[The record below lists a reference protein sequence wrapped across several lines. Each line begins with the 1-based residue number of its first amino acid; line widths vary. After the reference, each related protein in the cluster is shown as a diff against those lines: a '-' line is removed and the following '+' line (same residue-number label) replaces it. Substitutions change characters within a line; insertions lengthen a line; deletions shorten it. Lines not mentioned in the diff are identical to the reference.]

1 MKKTFCYLVTTFT
14 VLTVT
19 TGSQEYPGL
28 KLVQTIPIHNISARF
43 DHFGID
49 LKRMRL
55 FLPAEE
61 NHSLEIIDLR
71 KGEVIH
77 SIPGFEKAHAV
88 YYRPDVNEIFVS
100 DNNGTCKIFRGDS
113 FDLVKTIRLTL
124 DYADG
129 LRFDPGSKLV
139 YVVNAHKS
147 AEEGAP
153 RFSYLAIIDSRKW
166 EHVGDIKVEGDR
178 IEEVALEPSGSRL
191 FLDVSGRHEIGLVD
205 RDKRTQVGAWQY
217 PAEGV
222 PYAAVLDQ
230 DDHRL
235 LVALRRPGALMIL
248 DSDSGKMITSMPTKE
263 GIDDIYYDSARRR
276 IYLSAGVV
284 GSTEGYIVIFKQID
298 PDHYESEG
306 TISTGGAS
314 PTSLFVP
321 GLNRYYVAVQSH
333 GAKEAEVQVY
343 EVKP

>member
-1 MKKTFCYLVTTFT
+1 MKKIFCYLLIAFSAFAVTTR
-14 VLTVT
+14 
-19 TGSQEYPGL
+19 SQEYPGL
-28 KLVQTIPIHNISARF
+28 KLVQTIPIHSVSARF
-43 DHFGID
+43 DHFAID

-61 NHSLEIIDLR
+61 NHTLEIIDLR
-71 KGEVIH
+71 KGEMVH

-88 YYRPDVNEIFVS
+88 YYRPDTDEIFVS
-100 DNNGTCKIFRGDS
+100 DDNGTCKIFRGDS

-129 LRFDPGSKLV
+129 LRFDPESKLV

-147 AEEGAP
+147 AEGAP
-153 RFSYLAIIDSRKW
+153 RFSYLAIIDTRSW
-166 EHVGDIKVEGDR
+166 EHVGDIKIEGDR
-178 IEEVALEPSGSRL
+178 LEGVALEPSGSRL
-191 FLDVSGRHEIGLVD
+191 FLDVSGRHEIGLVS

-217 PAEGV
+217 SAEGV
-222 PYAAVLDQ
+222 PYAAVLDRVG
-230 DDHRL
+230 HRL
-235 LVALRRPGALMIL
+235 LVALRRPAALMIL
-248 DSDSGKMITSMPTKE
+248 DSDSGKMIASMPTKE
-263 GIDDIYYDSARRR
+263 GIDDIYFDSARRR

-284 GSTEGYIVIFKQID
+284 GSTEGYIVVFKQID

-306 TISTGGAS
+306 TISTGGSS

-321 GLNRYYVAVQSH
+321 ELNRYYIAVQSH

>member
-1 MKKTFCYLVTTFT
+1 MKKIPRYLLAAFT
-14 VLTVT
+14 AFTAT
-19 TGSQEYPGL
+19 TGSREYPGL
-28 KLVQTIPIHNISARF
+28 KLVETIPIHNVSARF
-43 DHFGID
+43 DHFAID

-61 NHSLEIIDLR
+61 NHTLEIIDLR
-71 KGEVIH
+71 KGEMIH

-88 YYRPDVNEIFVS
+88 YYRPDANEIFVS
-100 DNNGTCKIFRGDS
+100 DDNGICKIFRGDS

-129 LRFDPGSKLV
+129 LRFDPESKLV

-147 AEEGAP
+147 AEGVP
-153 RFSYLAIIDSRKW
+153 RFSYLAIIDTRNW

-178 IEEVALEPSGSRL
+178 IEGVALEPSGSRL
-191 FLDVSGRHEIGLVD
+191 FLDVSGRHEIGLVS

-217 PAEGV
+217 SAEGV

-230 DDHRL
+230 VDHRL

-248 DSDSGKMITSMPTKE
+248 DSDSGKMITSIPTKE

-284 GSTEGYIVIFKQID
+284 GSTEGYIVVFKQID

-321 GLNRYYVAVQSH
+321 ELNRYYVAVQSH

-343 EVKP
+343 DVKP

>member
-1 MKKTFCYLVTTFT
+1 MKKIFCYLLTTLT
-14 VLTVT
+14 VLTAT

-88 YYRPDVNEIFVS
+88 YYRPDANEIFVS

-129 LRFDPGSKLV
+129 LRFDPESKLV

-147 AEEGAP
+147 AEGVP
-153 RFSYLAIIDSRKW
+153 RFSYLAIIDTRKW

>member
-1 MKKTFCYLVTTFT
+1 MKKTFCYLLTTLT
-14 VLTVT
+14 VLTAT

-88 YYRPDVNEIFVS
+88 YYRPDVNEVFVS

-129 LRFDPGSKLV
+129 LRFDPESKLV

-147 AEEGAP
+147 AEGVP
-153 RFSYLAIIDSRKW
+153 RFSYLAIIDTRKW

>member
-1 MKKTFCYLVTTFT
+1 MKKIFCYLLIAFWAFSVATR
-14 VLTVT
+14 
-19 TGSQEYPGL
+19 SQEYPEL
-28 KLVQTIPIHNISARF
+28 KLVQTIPIHSVSARF
-43 DHFGID
+43 DHFAID
-49 LKRMRL
+49 LTRMRL

-71 KGEVIH
+71 KGEMIH

-88 YYRPDVNEIFVS
+88 YYRPDTNEFLVS
-100 DNNGTCKIFRGDS
+100 DDNGICKIFRGDS
-113 FDLVKTIRLTL
+113 FDLIKDIRLTL

-129 LRFDPGSKLV
+129 LRFDPESNLA

-147 AEEGAP
+147 AEGAP
-153 RFSYLAIIDSRKW
+153 RFSYLAIIDTKNW
-166 EHVGDIKVEGDR
+166 EHVGDIKIEGDR
-178 IEEVALEPSGSRL
+178 IEGVAIEPSGSRL
-191 FLDVSGRHEIGLVD
+191 FLDVSGRHEIGLVS

-217 PAEGV
+217 SAEGV
-222 PYAAVLDQ
+222 PYAAVLDRVG
-230 DDHRL
+230 HRL
-235 LVALRRPGALMIL
+235 LVALRRPAALMVL

-263 GIDDIYYDSARRR
+263 GIDDIYFDSARHR

-284 GSTEGYIVIFKQID
+284 GSTEGYIVVFKQID
-298 PDHYESEG
+298 PDHYEPEG
-306 TISTGGAS
+306 TISTGGSS

-321 GLNRYYVAVQSH
+321 ELNRYYIAVQSH

>member
-1 MKKTFCYLVTTFT
+1 MKKAFCCHLMAFAVF
-14 VLTVT
+14 TVT
-19 TGSQEYPGL
+19 TSSQEYPGL
-28 KLVQTIPIHNISARF
+28 RLVQTIPIHNISARF

-61 NHSLEIIDLR
+61 NHTLEIIDLR
-71 KGEVIH
+71 KGETIH

-88 YYRPDVNEIFVS
+88 YYRADANEIFVS
-100 DNNGTCKIFRGDS
+100 DNDGTCRVFRGDS

-129 LRFDPGSKLV
+129 LRFDPKSELV

-147 AEEGAP
+147 AEGVP
-153 RFSYLAIIDSRKW
+153 RFSYLAVIDTRKW

-178 IEEVALEPSGSRL
+178 IEEVALEPSGARL
-191 FLDVSGRHEIGLVD
+191 FLNVSGRHEIGLVD

-217 PAEGV
+217 PVEGV
-222 PYAAVLDQ
+222 PYATALDQ
-230 DDHRL
+230 DHHRL

-276 IYLSAGVV
+276 IYLSAGAV
-284 GSTEGYIVIFKQID
+284 GSTEGQIVVFKQVD
-298 PDHYESEG
+298 ADHYEAAG

-321 GLNRYYVAVQSH
+321 ELNRYYVAVQSH
-333 GAKEAEVQVY
+333 GAKAAEVQIY

>member
-1 MKKTFCYLVTTFT
+1 MGKIFRYLLIAFAAFAVTTS
-14 VLTVT
+14 
-19 TGSQEYPGL
+19 SQEYPGL
-28 KLVQTIPIHNISARF
+28 KLVQTIPIHKVSARF
-43 DHFGID
+43 DHFAID

-61 NHSLEIIDLR
+61 NHTLEIIDLR
-71 KGEVIH
+71 KGEMIR

-88 YYRPDVNEIFVS
+88 HYRPDANEIFVS
-100 DNNGTCKIFRGDS
+100 DDNGTCKIFRGDS

-129 LRFDPGSKLV
+129 LRFDPESKLV

-147 AEEGAP
+147 AEGAE
-153 RFSYLAIIDSRKW
+153 RFSYLAIIDTRNW
-166 EHVGDIKVEGDR
+166 EHVGDIKIEGDR
-178 IEEVALEPSGSRL
+178 LEGVALEPSGSRL
-191 FLDVSGRHEIGLVD
+191 FLDVSGRHEIGLVS
-205 RDKRTQVGAWQY
+205 RDKRIQVGAWQY
-217 PAEGV
+217 SAEGV

-230 DDHRL
+230 VDHRL

-248 DSDSGKMITSMPTKE
+248 DSDSGKMIASMPTKE

-284 GSTEGYIVIFKQID
+284 GSTEGYIVVFKQID
-298 PDHYESEG
+298 RDHYESEG

-321 GLNRYYVAVQSH
+321 ELNRYYIAVQSH
-333 GAKEAEVQVY
+333 GATEAEVQVY

>member
-1 MKKTFCYLVTTFT
+1 MKKIFRYLPIAFAAF
-14 VLTVT
+14 TVT
-19 TGSQEYPGL
+19 TSSQEYPGL
-28 KLVQTIPIHNISARF
+28 KLVQTIPIHSVSARF
-43 DHFGID
+43 DHFAID

-61 NHSLEIIDLR
+61 NHTLEIIDLR
-71 KGEVIH
+71 KGEMIH

-88 YYRPDVNEIFVS
+88 YYRPDANEIFVS
-100 DNNGTCKIFRGDS
+100 DDNGTCKIFRGDS

-129 LRFDPGSKLV
+129 LRFDPESKLV

-147 AEEGAP
+147 AEGVP
-153 RFSYLAIIDSRKW
+153 RFSYLAIIDTRSW

-178 IEEVALEPSGSRL
+178 LEGVALEPSGSRL
-191 FLDVSGRHEIGLVD
+191 FLDVSGRHEIGLVS
-205 RDKRTQVGAWQY
+205 RDKRIQVGAWQY
-217 PAEGV
+217 SAEGV

-230 DDHRL
+230 VDHRL

-248 DSDSGKMITSMPTKE
+248 DSDSGKMIASMPTKE
-263 GIDDIYYDSARRR
+263 GIDDIYYDAARRR

-284 GSTEGYIVIFKQID
+284 GSTEGYIVVFKQID

-306 TISTGGAS
+306 TISTGGSS

-321 GLNRYYVAVQSH
+321 ELNRYYIAVQSH

>member
-1 MKKTFCYLVTTFT
+1 MKKTFCYLLTIFAVFT
-14 VLTVT
+14 VTIS
-19 TGSQEYPGL
+19 SQEYPGL

-43 DHFGID
+43 DHFAID

-61 NHSLEIIDLR
+61 NHTLEIIDLR
-71 KGEVIH
+71 KAETIH

-88 YYRPDVNEIFVS
+88 YYRPDANEIFVS
-100 DNNGTCKIFRGDS
+100 DNDGTCKIFRGDS
-113 FDLVKTIRLTL
+113 FALVKTIRLTL

-129 LRFDPGSKLV
+129 LRVDPKSNLV

-147 AEEGAP
+147 GEGKP
-153 RFSYLAIIDSRKW
+153 RFSYLAIIDTKSW
-166 EHVGDIKVEGDR
+166 EHVGDIRIEGDR
-178 IEEVALEPSGSRL
+178 IEEVAFEPSGSRL
-191 FLDVSGRHEIGLVD
+191 FVDVSGRHEIGLVG
-205 RDKRTQVGAWQY
+205 RDKRTQIGAWQY
-217 PAEGV
+217 SAEGV

-230 DDHRL
+230 DHHRL

-248 DSDSGKMITSMPTKE
+248 DSDSGKMITSIPTME
-263 GIDDIYYDSARRR
+263 GIDDIYYDPVRRR

-284 GSTEGYIVIFKQID
+284 GSTEGYIVIFRQVD
-298 PDHYESEG
+298 RDHYELDG

-321 GLNRYYVAVQSH
+321 TLNRYYVAVQSH
-333 GAKEAEVQVY
+333 GIKEAEVQVY

>member
-1 MKKTFCYLVTTFT
+1 MGKTFRYLLIAFAAFA
-14 VLTVT
+14 VT

-28 KLVQTIPIHNISARF
+28 KLLQTIPIHNVSTRF
-43 DHFGID
+43 DHFAID

-61 NHSLEIIDLR
+61 NHTLEIIDLR
-71 KGEVIH
+71 KGEMIH
-77 SIPGFEKAHAV
+77 SIPGFAKAHAV
-88 YYRPDVNEIFVS
+88 YYRPDTNEIFVS
-100 DNNGTCKIFRGDS
+100 DDNGTCKIFRADS

-129 LRFDPGSKLV
+129 LRFDPESKLV

-147 AEEGAP
+147 AEGVP
-153 RFSYLAIIDSRKW
+153 RFSYLAIIDSRNW
-166 EHVGDIKVEGDR
+166 EHVGDIRIEGDR
-178 IEEVALEPSGSRL
+178 LEGVALEPSGSRL
-191 FLDVSGRHEIGLVD
+191 FLDVSGRHEIGLVS
-205 RDKRTQVGAWQY
+205 RDKRTQAGAWQY
-217 PAEGV
+217 AAEGV

-230 DDHRL
+230 AGHRL

-248 DSDSGKMITSMPTKE
+248 DSDSGKMIASMPTKE

-284 GSTEGYIVIFKQID
+284 GSTEGYIVVFKQID
-298 PDHYESEG
+298 PDHYEPEG

-321 GLNRYYVAVQSH
+321 ELNRYYLAVQSH
-333 GAKEAEVQVY
+333 GATEAAVQVY

>member
-1 MKKTFCYLVTTFT
+1 MNKIFCYLLTTFT
-14 VLTVT
+14 LLAVT
-19 TGSQEYPGL
+19 TASQEYPGL

-88 YYRPDVNEIFVS
+88 YYRPDANEIFVS

-113 FDLVKTIRLTL
+113 FDFVKTIRLTL

-129 LRFDPGSKLV
+129 LRFDPESKLV

-147 AEEGAP
+147 AEGVP
-153 RFSYLAIIDSRKW
+153 RFSYLAIIDTRKW

>member
-1 MKKTFCYLVTTFT
+1 MGKIFRYLLIAFAAFAVTTS
-14 VLTVT
+14 
-19 TGSQEYPGL
+19 SQEYPGL
-28 KLVQTIPIHNISARF
+28 KLVQTIPVHKVSARF
-43 DHFGID
+43 DHFAID

-61 NHSLEIIDLR
+61 NHTLEIIDLR
-71 KGEVIH
+71 KGKMIR
-77 SIPGFEKAHAV
+77 SIRGFEKAHAV
-88 YYRPDVNEIFVS
+88 YYRPDANEIFVS
-100 DNNGTCKIFRGDS
+100 DDNGTCKIFRGDS

-129 LRFDPGSKLV
+129 LRFDPESKLV

-147 AEEGAP
+147 AEGVQ
-153 RFSYLAIIDSRKW
+153 RFSYLAIIDTRNW
-166 EHVGDIKVEGDR
+166 EHIGDIKIEGDR
-178 IEEVALEPSGSRL
+178 LEGVALEPSGSRL
-191 FLDVSGRHEIGLVD
+191 FLDVSGLHEIGLVS

-217 PAEGV
+217 SAEGV

-230 DDHRL
+230 VDHRL

-248 DSDSGKMITSMPTKE
+248 DSDSGKMIASMPTKE

-284 GSTEGYIVIFKQID
+284 GSTEGYIVVFKQID

-321 GLNRYYVAVQSH
+321 ELNRYYIAVQSH
-333 GAKEAEVQVY
+333 GGTEAEVQVY
-343 EVKP
+343 DVKP